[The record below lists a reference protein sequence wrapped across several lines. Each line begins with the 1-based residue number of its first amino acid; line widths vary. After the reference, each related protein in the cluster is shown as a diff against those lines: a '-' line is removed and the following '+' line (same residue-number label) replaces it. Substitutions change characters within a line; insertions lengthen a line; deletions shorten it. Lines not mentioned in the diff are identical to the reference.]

1 LAEQQIGTITHYFD
15 KIQVGVI
22 EITEGSLSVGDEIRV
37 GDEDTGFTQKVDSMQ
52 VEHKPT
58 ETVKKG
64 EAAGLK
70 LSEPAQKGT
79 PVYKIT

>member
-1 LAEQQIGTITHYFD
+1 LAEQQIGKITHYFD

-22 EITEGSLSVGDEIRV
+22 EITDGDLSVGDSIRV
-37 GDEDTGFTQKVDSMQ
+37 GDEDTGFTQKVESIQ
-52 VEHKPT
+52 VEHQPV

-70 LSEPAQKGT
+70 LSEPTQKGT
-79 PVYKIT
+79 PVYKLS